1 MKNQSNAK
9 TGFGKSGSKFRLLDN
24 TSSEGQEF
32 NRGSRVLAVLC
43 KTDGRSFNSN
53 VHYGRTSQTFRLL
66 IETEKSFPSTIIQNN
81 IIRMKTASKNALE
94 PHEEDLTHGRTDT
107 YADMEQRRGF
117 CGHGRHQRLGR
128 KMPITLEHVTLL
140 FFIQLKRTH
149 QAVLI
154 PAANGP

>member
-81 IIRMKTASKNALE
+81 IVGMEAATENALE
-94 PHEEDLTHGRTDT
+94 PHEEDLTHGRTDANT
-107 YADMEQRRGF
+107 DMEQG
-117 CGHGRHQRLGR
+117 
-128 KMPITLEHVTLL
+128 
-140 FFIQLKRTH
+140 
-149 QAVLI
+149 
-154 PAANGP
+154 